1 MQVRTLLP
9 TERIRMKVI
18 ADKKNK
24 YVAMF
29 NPENGFYIRMGEN
42 DVDPF
47 RAGHPELA
55 DICITTVCNNNCSYC
70 YQNSKSDGYH
80 MPLEDYKFIIGQLNR
95 TLQIAIGG
103 GEPTL
108 HPDFIEILKAT
119 REAVIVPNYTTNGI
133 VLDFY
138 EKHKWDRM
146 KDFIKYDD
154 ERERIG
160 DILKATKY
168 YCGAVAVSYHEN
180 MDVVKIATKK
190 FIEEG
195 ITTNVHY
202 VVNEDNIEEAGEFL
216 TEDFEGL
223 HAVIYLLYKPIGRAT
238 SSEVIEVSSIPRLE
252 KFINRVTELSEQTG
266 IKIGFDAC
274 FCNYLV
280 RYTDFDPTYFDSCD
294 SGRFSIYI
302 SEQLDVSPCSFN
314 KNVFG
319 NLREQ
324 SLEEIWNGRK
334 FEEYREGIREN
345 KCKGK
350 CDLFELCYGGC
361 PILPINLCK
370 EDYVE
375 EK

>member
-1 MQVRTLLP
+1 
-9 TERIRMKVI
+9 MKVI
-18 ADKKNK
+18 VDKKNK

-47 RAGHPELA
+47 QAGHPELA
-55 DICITTVCNNNCSYC
+55 DICITTVCNNNCPYC
-70 YQNSKSDGYH
+70 YQNSKSGGYH
-80 MPLEDYKFIIGQLNR
+80 MPLEDYKFIIGQLNK
-95 TLQIAIGG
+95 TFQIALGG

-108 HPDFIEILKAT
+108 HPDFIEILKVT
-119 REAVIVPNYTTNGI
+119 REAGIVPNYTTNGI
-133 VLDFY
+133 FLVGYDS
-138 EKHKWDRM
+138 D
-146 KDFIKYDD
+146 DIFIKYRNGNRARADS
-154 ERERIG
+154 
-160 DILKATKY
+160 ILSATKK

-180 MDVVKIATKK
+180 MDVVKIATKE
-190 FIEEG
+190 FIREG

-238 SSEVIEVSSIPRLE
+238 SDKVVTSTSRLE

-294 SGRFSIYI
+294 SGRFSIYV
-302 SEQLDVSPCSFN
+302 SEKLNVSPCSFN

-370 EDYVE
+370 EDYKE